1 MKVITSTMA
10 AILIALFTLAIP
22 APIFT
27 TEASAS
33 KMNGKGS
40 QCSTGA
46 NCMQDRYY
54 AAKRKEAKTKKPT
67 Q

>member
-1 MKVITSTMA
+1 MKCIAIALA
-10 AILIALFTLAIP
+10 AVIALFTLAIP

-27 TEASAS
+27 TEALAS

-40 QCSTGA
+40 QCSTGT

-54 AAKRKEAKTKKPT
+54 AAKKKEAKTKKPN
-67 Q
+67 